1 MDLVKSL
8 LNSVFLVVLTLSIQI
23 LAKHPWWATK
33 QKEKIAAN
41 PWCELQRTETIV
53 VKLRLALQR
62 REKQA
67 LNPWCTLLGSGKN
80 SKSFVCLP
88 EKRNNSNYSVEGP
101 LEKKNNSSESVVYP

>member
-1 MDLVKSL
+1 MLFQGLYIIYINPVLFYLGNSAQKVQFLQIYGRRQAASPVFIYSVDLVKSL

-53 VKLRLALQR
+53 VKPRLALQR
-62 REKQA
+62 R
-67 LNPWCTLLGSGKN
+67 
-80 SKSFVCLP
+80 
-88 EKRNNSNYSVEGP
+88 
-101 LEKKNNSSESVVYP
+101 